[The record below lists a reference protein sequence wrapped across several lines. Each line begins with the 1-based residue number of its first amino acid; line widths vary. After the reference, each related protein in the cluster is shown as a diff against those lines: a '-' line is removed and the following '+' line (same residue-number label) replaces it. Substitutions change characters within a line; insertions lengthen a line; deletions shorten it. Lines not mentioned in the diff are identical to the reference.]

1 MRSSNI
7 TVSKIAKPSRVV
19 RVGMIFLVIAIG
31 SGKYLLA
38 MAYRWILS
46 NLSGTTFDFLL
57 KLSLLIALYCVGIY
71 FYTYLRQTVRQ
82 KLMHEIQVSVLKNRI
97 QGDLSWWEEQS
108 GGKWQTAISNDS
120 VVLSGYY
127 TTTLLPVLLGIS
139 EFVWAIVYGISASPL
154 LTALIVILSFSALL
168 IPKVLAGS
176 IEKTQM
182 VKQKNDELVRE
193 TILEGVKG
201 LPIIKTFSC
210 EDFITAEFKKRYTN
224 YADSSIKHAS
234 AQSKMEAINIGVG
247 FFANTIWMIIG
258 ILLIKIGKLQISEY
272 IGFMVLCN
280 CFNWPFFELST
291 ILSNYSRQ
299 KVSLNRLF
307 ESMRQAE
314 DQKYLQDKILTLTA
328 DDITFNYGESASKVI
343 EKFRCT
349 FDTSKTYAILGQNG
363 AGKTTLIKILMG
375 LYRPQKGNVYVNQN
389 LPIGDMFMS
398 SSMAYVPQKCTVFS
412 GTVFENISCSR
423 PGSSLEEVI
432 NAAKNAYA
440 HDFIS
445 NLPDGYMT
453 YVGSNSRINLSQ
465 GQMQRISLARAFLK
479 DADVTFLDEPTSALD
494 EENERNVLRSIHKNM
509 KCIVLISHKPS
520 VLSQCDEIV
529 SLS

>member
-1 MRSSNI
+1 MLKI
-7 TVSKIAKPSRVV
+7 T
-19 RVGMIFLVIAIG
+19 
-31 SGKYLLA
+31 
-38 MAYRWILS
+38 
-46 NLSGTTFDFLL
+46 NLRKSFRE
-57 KLSLLIALYCVGIY
+57 K
-71 FYTYLRQTVRQ
+71 
-82 KLMHEIQVSVLKNRI
+82 SVLKDVSFTVNTGEI
-97 QGDLSWWEEQS
+97 
-108 GGKWQTAISNDS
+108 
-120 VVLSGYY
+120 VC
-127 TTTLLPVLLGIS
+127 LLG
-139 EFVWAIVYGISASPL
+139 
-154 LTALIVILSFSALL
+154 
-168 IPKVLAGS
+168 
-176 IEKTQM
+176 
-182 VKQKNDELVRE
+182 N
-193 TILEGVKG
+193 
-201 LPIIKTFSC
+201 
-210 EDFITAEFKKRYTN
+210 
-224 YADSSIKHAS
+224 
-234 AQSKMEAINIGVG
+234 
-247 FFANTIWMIIG
+247 
-258 ILLIKIGKLQISEY
+258 
-272 IGFMVLCN
+272 
-280 CFNWPFFELST
+280 
-291 ILSNYSRQ
+291 
-299 KVSLNRLF
+299 
-307 ESMRQAE
+307 
-314 DQKYLQDKILTLTA
+314 
-328 DDITFNYGESASKVI
+328 
-343 EKFRCT
+343 
-349 FDTSKTYAILGQNG
+349 NG

-509 KCIVLISHKPS
+509 KCIVLISHKQS